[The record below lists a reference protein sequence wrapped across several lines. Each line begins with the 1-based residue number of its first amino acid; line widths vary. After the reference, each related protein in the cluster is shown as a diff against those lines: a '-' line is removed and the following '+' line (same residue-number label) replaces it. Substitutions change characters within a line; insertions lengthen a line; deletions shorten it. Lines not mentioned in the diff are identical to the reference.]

1 MPVSTLSPADPWTV
15 SEYDFPVTEPIDAQ
29 ARFLLNWAVLAPS
42 SHNTQPWQFA
52 VDGDRIHVFA
62 DPARWLR
69 IADPDRREFF
79 VSVGCAI
86 ENILVAAAYFDFGA
100 DVRFAADLSSQA
112 ATTGR
117 DRIRVATIRLD
128 PAGHGDTDRAELF
141 AAICDR
147 HANHEPYED
156 RPIPPRVL
164 TSLEWYV
171 GDDIRLWMTDD
182 ESIRATVYALM
193 ARANAMQFVD
203 REWREELAERIGE
216 GAFGTPWLMAKIG
229 QLAVTY
235 LDLSDATTAQDR
247 RRMDSAPVLAALA
260 TPTDTPIAQVRAG
273 QALERLWLAATLRGL
288 QLQPMNQILQIP
300 SLKNDLRM
308 MLPDP
313 DMHPQLTFRLGY
325 GEPEDKHTP
334 RRPAE
339 ETMIDA

>member
-15 SEYDFPVTEPIDAQ
+15 SEYDFPVTEPIDVQ

-86 ENILVAAAYFDFGA
+86 ENILVAAAYFDIGA

-128 PAGHGDTDRAELF
+128 PDGHGDTDRAELF
-141 AAICDR
+141 AAIDDR
-147 HANHEPYED
+147 HTNHEPYEE
-156 RPIPPRVL
+156 RSIPPRVL

-171 GDDIRLWMTDD
+171 GDDVRLWMTDD

-193 ARANAMQFVD
+193 ARANAVQFVD
-203 REWREELAERIGE
+203 RDWREELAECIGE
-216 GAFGTPWLMAKIG
+216 GAFGTPWLMSKIG

-260 TPTDTPIAQVRAG
+260 TPADTPTAQVRAG
-273 QALERLWLAATLRGL
+273 QALERLWLAATLRGI

-300 SLKNDLRM
+300 PLKHDLRM

-313 DMHPQLTFRLGY
+313 DMHPQITFRLGY
-325 GEPEDKHTP
+325 GEPEDKQTP
-334 RRPAE
+334 RRPVE